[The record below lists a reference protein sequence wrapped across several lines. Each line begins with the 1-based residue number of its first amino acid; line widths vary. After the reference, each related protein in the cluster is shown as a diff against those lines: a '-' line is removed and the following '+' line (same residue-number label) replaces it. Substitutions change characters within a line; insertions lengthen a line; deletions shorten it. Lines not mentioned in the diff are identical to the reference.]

1 MRFHF
6 RERWFAVV
14 LIGVAGCASVP
25 PDRGYADVR
34 EQVRERGVAL
44 PADADADR
52 SALIDEI
59 LAQPISAEAAVRLAL
74 VNNPRV
80 RAEFAKLGVTG
91 AEVVQAGRLS
101 NPTLAATWQASSR
114 SSDASRYDLGLT
126 QNFTQLLLI
135 GARTR
140 FAKGE
145 FERAKLDATQRVL
158 DLAAEVSCA
167 YYEAVG
173 ARQVAQMR
181 ATIADA
187 AVASAELAARF
198 KDAGNATALELAI
211 QQAAASQAQ
220 LDEERAGLAADH
232 AAVALNEKMGL
243 DASAHWQIAD
253 SLPVPRSADDP
264 LDALQELARAQRADL
279 DSDRRAVVL
288 LEDALGLTRSY
299 RYLGEVEVGA
309 QYERDTD
316 RSRLIGPSLSIQL
329 PIFNQGQAA
338 VLRAESLLDAARA
351 QARAKELE
359 ISNAVL
365 KARDSVVA
373 ARQRLTRLSDETIP
387 LREQIVARTQEQ
399 VNYMLVGVFDL
410 IRAKQDEYDAYQLYL
425 EAIRDYWLA
434 RMDLWRAVGGRLP
447 GDLPVLPDVG
457 PAAALDV
464 SNRADHHHGER

>member
-1 MRFHF
+1 LNF
-6 RERWFAVV
+6 RRRWFACA
-14 LIGVAGCASVP
+14 LIGVAGCATIP

-34 EQVRERGVAL
+34 EQIRQRGVAL
-44 PADADADR
+44 PADAGADR
-52 SALIDEI
+52 SALVDEI
-59 LAQPISAEAAVRLAL
+59 LAQPITVDAAVRVAL
-74 VNNPRV
+74 VNNPRIQI
-80 RAEFAKLGVTG
+80 EFAKLGVTG
-91 AEVVQAGRLS
+91 AEVIQAGRLS
-101 NPTLAATWQASSR
+101 NPTLAMTWQTSSR
-114 SSDASRYDLGLT
+114 SSDASRYDVGLT
-126 QNFTQLLLI
+126 QNFAQLLLM

-140 FAKGE
+140 FTKGE
-145 FERAKLDATQRVL
+145 FERAKLDATQRIL
-158 DLAAEVSCA
+158 DFAAEVSSA
-167 YYEAVG
+167 YYDAVG

-181 ATIADA
+181 ATVADA

-198 KDAGNATALELAI
+198 KDAGNITALELAI

-220 LDEERAGLAADH
+220 LDSERARLAADR

-243 DASAHWQIAD
+243 DTNAHWQIVDA
-253 SLPVPRSADDP
+253 LPVPTSADAS
-264 LDALQELARAQRADL
+264 LDVLQQLAREQRADL

-299 RYLGEVEVGA
+299 RYLGEVDVGA

-316 RSRLIGPSLSIQL
+316 RARLIGPSLSIQL

-359 ISNAVL
+359 ICNAVL
-365 KARDSVVA
+365 TANDGVVA
-373 ARQRLTRLSDETIP
+373 ARQRIARLGDETIP

-399 VNYMLVGVFDL
+399 VNYMLVGAFDL

-434 RMDLWRAVGGRLP
+434 RIELSRAVGGHLP
-447 GDLPVLPDVG
+447 GDLPVLPDAA
-457 PAAALDV
+457 PAAAADV
-464 SNRADHHHGER
+464 SNVPDHHHGER

>member
-1 MRFHF
+1 
-6 RERWFAVV
+6 
-14 LIGVAGCASVP
+14 
-25 PDRGYADVR
+25 
-34 EQVRERGVAL
+34 
-44 PADADADR
+44 
-52 SALIDEI
+52 
-59 LAQPISAEAAVRLAL
+59 
-74 VNNPRV
+74 
-80 RAEFAKLGVTG
+80 
-91 AEVVQAGRLS
+91 
-101 NPTLAATWQASSR
+101 
-114 SSDASRYDLGLT
+114 
-126 QNFTQLLLI
+126 LLLM

-140 FAKGE
+140 FTKGE

-158 DLAAEVSCA
+158 DLAAEVSAA

-181 ATIADA
+181 ATVADA
-187 AVASAELAARF
+187 AVASADLAARF
-198 KDAGNATALELAI
+198 KDAGNITALELAI
-211 QQAAASQAQ
+211 QQAAASQAR
-220 LDEERAGLAADH
+220 LDGERARLDADR

-243 DASAHWQIAD
+243 DAGAHWQIAD
-253 SLPVPRSADDP
+253 ALPVPTSADDS
-264 LDALQELARAQRADL
+264 LDALQQLAREQRADL

-316 RSRLIGPSLSIQL
+316 RSRLIGPTLSIQL

-365 KARDSVVA
+365 TANDRVVA
-373 ARQRLTRLSDETIP
+373 ARQRIARLSDETIP

-434 RMDLWRAVGGRLP
+434 RIDLSRAVGGHLP
-447 GDLPVLPDVG
+447 GDLPVLPDAA
-457 PAAALDV
+457 PAAAADV
-464 SNRADHHHGER
+464 DHHQGER